1 MELEAVTSYCAMFY
15 HKTKSL
21 IPIMHSGIPEGRFDP
36 VDLCMVRDIK
46 KKMKIILLLK
56 MFPNEIEVNLF
67 IFPDIKITI

>member
-1 MELEAVTSYCAMFY
+1 
-15 HKTKSL
+15 
-21 IPIMHSGIPEGRFDP
+21 MHSGIPEGRFDP